1 MLYIESLEIDDHILE
16 KIEKKH
22 NLRFNEVEE
31 ACLSNRRHVRKGRD
45 GLYKVFS
52 QTVAGRYILAVLVNK
67 GDGYWKV
74 ATAREMMDS
83 ERQLYEKSV
92 GGK

>member
-1 MLYIESLEIDDHILE
+1 
-16 KIEKKH
+16 
-22 NLRFNEVEE
+22 
-31 ACLSNRRHVRKGRD
+31 
-45 GLYKVFS
+45 
-52 QTVAGRYILAVLVNK
+52 VNK